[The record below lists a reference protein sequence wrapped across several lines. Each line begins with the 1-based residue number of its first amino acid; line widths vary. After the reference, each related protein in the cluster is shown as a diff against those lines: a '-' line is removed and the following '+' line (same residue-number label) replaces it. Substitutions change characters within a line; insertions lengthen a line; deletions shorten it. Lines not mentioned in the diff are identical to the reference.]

1 MTELQGMDRIKKKR
15 IWTPKR
21 IVYISVS
28 GLFVFVVLYNIIFGD
43 YSSKLNVQTD
53 RLTIST
59 VNKGPFQEFISVSG
73 SVIPIRTIYLD
84 AIEGGWVEEL
94 YIESGTF
101 VNKGDSILK
110 LSNSSLLMDIMY
122 RQAEFYQQ
130 TNNLRNTELALA
142 QNSLILQGQII
153 DLDISLKKQK
163 RIYEQSK
170 QLAEKNLIPSQDL
183 DEAKDEYEY
192 LMNKYDLTIKRHN
205 QDSLFRESQ
214 IKQLSSSL
222 ERMMNNLDFVEKNAD
237 NLTLRAPVSGLL
249 TSLNAE
255 LGETKSRGER
265 LGQIDILDGF
275 KVRVRVDEHYIAR
288 INVGQRG
295 EFTFNNKA
303 YKMKINKI
311 FAEVVNGSFEVDMI
325 FVDKEPKGIRRGQ
338 TFRIRLE
345 LGDLSEVLLVSTGGF
360 YQKTGGLWVYVLDE
374 SGEFATKRDVKF
386 GRSNPLMYEILEGL
400 KEGDRVITSTYDN
413 FGDIEKL
420 ILN

>member
-1 MTELQGMDRIKKKR
+1 M
-15 IWTPKR
+15 
-21 IVYISVS
+21 
-28 GLFVFVVLYNIIFGD
+28 
-43 YSSKLNVQTD
+43 
-53 RLTIST
+53 
-59 VNKGPFQEFISVSG
+59 
-73 SVIPIRTIYLD
+73 
-84 AIEGGWVEEL
+84 EEL

-214 IKQLSSSL
+214 IKQLSASL

-288 INVGQRG
+288 INVEQRG

-345 LGDLSEVLLVSTGGF
+345 LGDLSEVLLVSIGGF
-360 YQKTGGLWVYVLDE
+360 YQKTGGRWVYVLDE

-400 KEGDRVITSTYDN
+400 KEGDEVITSTYDN